1 MLSWSAIDADADRG
15 EPDTMSPNLMPLR
28 GHRFHSLNDAALT
41 YIIKDAGEAARC
53 MRTVDAQAE
62 CKYLDQVNDACTVL
76 NYRRRVS
83 EASRYRF
90 R

>member
-1 MLSWSAIDADADRG
+1 MLSLVAIRE

-28 GHRFHSLNDAALT
+28 GHRFHSLPDHALT

-53 MRTVDAQAE
+53 MKDFDSGAE
-62 CKYLDQVNDACTVL
+62 GKYLDQVNDAFTVL
-76 NYRRRVS
+76 NYRRRIS